1 MAGLRFT
8 QPDSETQPDTAAIPK
23 AAYSPDFFEDEL
35 RGYRL
40 LKAAKLTSSEKQN
53 ILTQTSNSTSFLQ
66 VRRALRT
73 LFAEEDESGHS
84 WGRRPRIW
92 WTDDQQSWD
101 TVDDAWQC
109 WDAYDPGHA
118 TWYAEEDEESY
129 WAEWT
134 GDDWDEAEWPD
145 LDEAAE
151 DGKGKSVQ
159 FHSITIDPSI
169 YLNTTT
175 GTRVIVDTG
184 ASENAVGASALA
196 TLLEQSQLPHEVSL
210 TDRPVFKFGN
220 GQQAQATSRVDLSG
234 TSIGRVS
241 FYVLGGEASATPPL
255 LGGKTLRQLGAVL
268 AYENNMFIYHSQ
280 DPQPSW
286 FA

>member
-151 DGKGKSVQ
+151 DGDQDPAEAQLREAYALAGEANKTLAEARDAVRPSSPSPWLFLARVDDWQGVLRFLQVRFPQGLEEHRSWKGKDR
-159 FHSITIDPSI
+159 FWTMLH
-169 YLNTTT
+169 L
-175 GTRVIVDTG
+175 R
-184 ASENAVGASALA
+184 
-196 TLLEQSQLPHEVSL
+196 HE
-210 TDRPVFKFGN
+210 RP
-220 GQQAQATSRVDLSG
+220 QLSG
-234 TSIGRVS
+234 LS
-241 FYVLGGEASATPPL
+241 
-255 LGGKTLRQLGAVL
+255 
-268 AYENNMFIYHSQ
+268 
-280 DPQPSW
+280 
-286 FA
+286 